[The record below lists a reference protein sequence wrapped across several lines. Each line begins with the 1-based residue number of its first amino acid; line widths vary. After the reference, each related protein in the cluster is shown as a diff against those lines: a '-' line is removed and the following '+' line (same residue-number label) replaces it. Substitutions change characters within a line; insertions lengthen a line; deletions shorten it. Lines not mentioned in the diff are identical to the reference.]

1 MREELQEGVE
11 KLWHQAPELAM
22 TWGTKIIMAIVI
34 FILGK
39 WLAKLLSGFIEKGME
54 ARNVDKT
61 IVRFTRN
68 IIYYLMVTIVIIA
81 ALGEIGVQT
90 ASFVA
95 VVGAAGLAIGL
106 ALQGSLSNFASGV
119 LLIIFRPIRVGD
131 YVEAA
136 GTGGTVYEISLFTT
150 TFKTPDNKTV
160 TVSNKDIFDGN
171 IVNYS
176 IEPTR
181 RVDFK
186 IGVSYDANL
195 QATRDVLQK
204 IADEEERILRDKDVV
219 IAVGELGDSSV
230 VFFFR
235 IWVNTPD
242 YWPVYFATMEKVKNR
257 LDEAGIGI
265 PYPQMD
271 VYVKELAKDAA
282 A

>member
-1 MREELQEGVE
+1 MNEDLQQGIE
-11 KLWHQAPELAM
+11 KLWQMAPEMAM
-22 TWGTKIIMAIVI
+22 TWGTKIVMAIVI
-34 FILGK
+34 FLIGK
-39 WLAKLLSGFIEKGME
+39 WLARMISRLIERGMN
-54 ARNVDKT
+54 ARSVDKT

-68 IIYYLMVTIVIIA
+68 ITYYLMVTIVVIA
-81 ALGEIGVQT
+81 ALGEVGVQT

-150 TFKTPDNKTV
+150 TMKTPDNKTV
-160 TVSNKDIFDGN
+160 TVSNKDVLDNTI
-171 IVNYS
+171 INYS
-176 IEPTR
+176 IESTR

-186 IGVSYDANL
+186 IGVSYDANI
-195 QATRDVLQK
+195 ADVKRVLQQ
-204 IADEEERILRDKDVV
+204 IADEEARKIEGKDVV
-219 IAVGELGDSSV
+219 IAVGELGDSAV
-230 VFFFR
+230 VFYFR

-242 YWPVYFATMEKVKNR
+242 YWPVYFDTTEKVKKL
-257 LDEAGIGI
+257 LDENNIGI

-271 VYVKELAKDAA
+271 VHVVEMAKD
-282 A
+282 

>member
-1 MREELQEGVE
+1 MRDEIQQGIEN
-11 KLWHQAPELAM
+11 LWQQAPELAM

-34 FILGK
+34 FIIGK
-39 WLAKLLSGFIEKGME
+39 WLARLITGVIEKGMN
-54 ARNVDKT
+54 ARSVDKT

-68 IIYYLMVTIVIIA
+68 IVYYLMVTIVVIA

-131 YVEAA
+131 YVEAG

-195 QATRDVLQK
+195 QATREVLQK
-204 IADEEERILRDKDVV
+204 IADEEERVLKDKDVV
-219 IAVGELGDSSV
+219 IAVGELGDSAV
-230 VFFFR
+230 VFYFR
-235 IWVNTPD
+235 LWVNTPD